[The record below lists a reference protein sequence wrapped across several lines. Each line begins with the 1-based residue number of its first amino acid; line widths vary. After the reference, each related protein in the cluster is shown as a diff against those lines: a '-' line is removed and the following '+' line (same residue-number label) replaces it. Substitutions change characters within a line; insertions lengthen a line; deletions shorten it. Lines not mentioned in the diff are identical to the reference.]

1 MSSCGRRY
9 NNDDEIFTTLPDNDV
24 RSMPKPY
31 PYPDEFNTLPVP
43 EPDDVNTLP
52 DKPVRGRPSV
62 SRKSKATM
70 WVVIVLILLLL
81 LAAVYFWQ
89 QKKSTTVIAPQVGEF
104 ELYVQTPTMSAI
116 SMMPRQ

>member
-9 NNDDEIFTTLPDNDV
+9 NNDDEVFTTLPDNDV

-43 EPDDVNTLP
+43 DDVNTLP

-62 SRKSKATM
+62 SRKSKAKM
-70 WVVIVLILLLL
+70 WLVIVLVLLLL
-81 LAAVYFWQ
+81 LAAVYFWR
-89 QKKSTTVIAPQVGEF
+89 QKKSTTVMAPQVGEL
-104 ELYVQTPTMSAI
+104 ELYVHTPSMSAMSI
-116 SMMPRQ
+116 LPRQ